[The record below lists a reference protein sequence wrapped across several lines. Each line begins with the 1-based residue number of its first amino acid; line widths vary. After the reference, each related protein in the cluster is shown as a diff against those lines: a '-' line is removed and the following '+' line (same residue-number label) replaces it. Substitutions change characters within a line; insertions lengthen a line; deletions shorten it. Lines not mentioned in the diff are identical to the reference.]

1 MDNQNLEFF
10 SLRKKI
16 EEVLNSSSLPL
27 FAKSIALKTIQEET
41 EKQYLES
48 VRREFENFQ
57 KEQSEKE

>member
-27 FAKSIALKTIQEET
+27 FAKSMALKTIQEET

-48 VRREFENFQ
+48 VRREFEDFQ
-57 KEQSEKE
+57 KEQAKKE

>member
-27 FAKSIALKTIQEET
+27 FAKSIALKTIQEEA

>member
-16 EEVLNSSSLPL
+16 EEVLSSSSLPL
-27 FAKSIALKTIQEET
+27 FAKSMALKVTQEEV

-48 VRREFENFQ
+48 VRREFEDFQ
-57 KEQSEKE
+57 KEQAKKE

>member
-27 FAKSIALKTIQEET
+27 FAKSMALKTIQEET